1 MIEFFVSG
9 NPAPQG
15 SKRAIPAKNKAG
27 RYTGKVSML
36 ESSKYLE
43 AWREIVT
50 WHAMRKRKGRT
61 LNSALALSVV
71 FYLEKP
77 ANTKY
82 PDYPLGPPDTDKLL
96 RAIGDA
102 LTQSKLIRDDALFVD
117 THASKRWA
125 TGKPGALIKI
135 EALDGD
141 LSASN
146 QSER

>member
-1 MIEFFVSG
+1 MISFYVPG

-15 SKRAIPAKNKAG
+15 SKRPIPRKRKDG
-27 RYTGKVSML
+27 SYTGKVSLL

-50 WHAMRKRKGRT
+50 WHAMRQRKGRT
-61 LNSALALSVV
+61 LTGPLVLTVE
-71 FYLEKP
+71 FYLPKP
-77 ANTKY
+77 PNTKY

-102 LTQSKLIRDDALFVD
+102 LTHSKLIRDDALFID

-125 TGKPGALIKI
+125 TDRKPGAQISI
-135 EALDGD
+135 EALEAD
-141 LSASN
+141 LAA
-146 QSER
+146 

>member
-1 MIEFFVSG
+1 MIEFFVAG
-9 NPAPQG
+9 TPAPQG
-15 SKRAIPAKNKAG
+15 SKNAIPRKRKDG
-27 RYTGKVSML
+27 TYSGKVSML

-61 LNSALALSVV
+61 LNGALALSVV

-102 LTQSKLIRDDALFVD
+102 LTKSKLIRDDALFVD

-125 TGKPGALIKI
+125 ADKPGVLIKI

-141 LSASN
+141 LSA
-146 QSER
+146 